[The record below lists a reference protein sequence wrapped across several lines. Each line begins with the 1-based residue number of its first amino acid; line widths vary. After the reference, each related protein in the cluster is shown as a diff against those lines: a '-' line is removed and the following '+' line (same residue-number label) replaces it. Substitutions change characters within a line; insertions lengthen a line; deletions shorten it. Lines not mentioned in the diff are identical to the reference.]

1 MPRKFRTMICQHHLL
16 VIYFACLL
24 FYRGS
29 QGKMENLVPQ
39 GQQDP
44 EVMQVKMVLL
54 EYKALLDLLGLMVRE
69 GLLDLQALGDS
80 R

>member
-1 MPRKFRTMICQHHLL
+1 MFRTMIGQYHLSD
-16 VIYFACLL
+16 ITFAFPL
-24 FYRGS
+24 FYRES
-29 QGKMENLVPQ
+29 QGKMENLVPP

-54 EYKALLDLLGLMVRE
+54 EYRALLGLLGLMVRE
-69 GLLDLQALGDS
+69 GPLDLEALGDS

>member
-1 MPRKFRTMICQHHLL
+1 L
-16 VIYFACLL
+16 VIAFACPL
-24 FYRGS
+24 FCRES
-29 QGKMENLVPQ
+29 QGKTENLVPQ
-39 GQQDP
+39 GRQDP

-69 GLLDLQALGDS
+69 GPLDLEVLGDS

>member
-1 MPRKFRTMICQHHLL
+1 MIGQHHLSD
-16 VIYFACLL
+16 ITFICFL
-24 FYRGS
+24 FYRES

-44 EVMQVKMVLL
+44 EVMQVKMALL
-54 EYKALLDLLGLMVRE
+54 EYRALPGLLGLMVRE
-69 GLLDLQALGDS
+69 GPLDLEALGDS